1 MNRKTRLI
9 TKKKR
14 QKQKISNQMKNI
26 YFKKNKK
33 KVVENIIKT
42 TFVVV
47 ITVVSGFLITLYM
60 HNESRSSRLNLLKQK
75 SDIGLKDKEVIK
87 DKEVLQKDTLHNI
100 EKNMVSIK
108 SGKAESVGAVFGEQG
123 YVVANGRELDFK
135 KDVKVKFNDKKE
147 CIGRVLGEDPLSKVA
162 IIKVEKKDMKPIK
175 FENEVNISTGDKV
188 IIVESSNKVKNNEI
202 FLGNIEE
209 INKKVFNNSNLRV
222 KDKDLI
228 NLIKTNVL
236 KKDDVDTNIFIYNES
251 GDLVGINFS
260 PKNKFFSESTY
271 SGVHIYEVQEIVD
284 EILSGENQVLK
295 NIGISGKS
303 AIPTADYGVKGLYIQ
318 KVAKGS
324 LGEVAKIRPTDII
337 IGINEKQIKDL
348 EELSDILMSHEE
360 GEKLVLKIWRNGKI
374 IYNDISS
381 YRLK

>member
-1 MNRKTRLI
+1 MKRKTRLI

-33 KVVENIIKT
+33 KVVKNIIKT
-42 TFVVV
+42 TFIIA
-47 ITVVSGFLITLYM
+47 ITLLSGFLIILYN
-60 HNESRSSRLNLLKQK
+60 HNESRSSRLNVSKQK
-75 SDIGLKDKEVIK
+75 SGVGLKEKEVIK
-87 DKEVLQKDTLHNI
+87 DKEVLQKDTLKNI
-100 EKNMVSIK
+100 EKNMVLVK
-108 SGKAESVGAVFGEQG
+108 NGKAESVGAVFGDQG
-123 YVVANGRELDFK
+123 YIVADGKELDFK

-147 CIGRVLGEDPLSKVA
+147 CSGKFLGEDPLSKIA
-162 IIKVEKKDMKPIK
+162 IIKVEKKDMKPMK

-188 IIVESSNKVKNNEI
+188 IIVESNNEVKTSEI
-202 FLGNIEE
+202 FLGNIED
-209 INKKVFNNSNLRV
+209 INKKVFNSSNLRV
-222 KDKDLI
+222 KEKDLI
-228 NLIKTNVL
+228 NLIKTNIL
-236 KKDDVDTNIFIYNES
+236 KKEDIDSNIFIYNES
-251 GDLVGINFS
+251 GNLVGINFS
-260 PKNKFFSESTY
+260 SKNKIFSESTY
-271 SGVHIYEVQEIVD
+271 SGLHIYEVQEIVD
-284 EILSGENQVLK
+284 EVLSAENQVLK

-303 AIPTADYGVKGLYIQ
+303 AIPTVDYGVKGLYIQ

-348 EELSDILMSHEE
+348 DELSEILINHEE